1 MNVLAL
7 NCGSSSVKFRLLAVD
22 PGADVTQARAL
33 AGGIVDRLG
42 PAADVRFEAD
52 GRSEHS
58 EEAVADHTDAVDRLL
73 RWLAAGAAPI
83 DAVGHRV
90 VHGGARFVDSTPIDD
105 TVLREVEELE
115 SLAPLHNRPSLAGVR
130 ACRKALPTVPMVAVF
145 DTAFHVRLPERA
157 AHYAIPWDLTRR
169 HGIRRFGFHGISYA
183 WATARAAALL
193 ARAPEQARLVVL
205 HLGSGCSAAAI
216 QGGVSVDTWLSRVRL
231 TISPA
236 LSGPSRSISLTRS
249 RERSARLPK

>member
-52 GRSEHS
+52 GRSEHA
-58 EEAVADHTDAVDRLL
+58 EEAVADHADAVDRLL

-145 DTAFHVRLPERA
+145 DTAFHAKLPEHHR
-157 AHYAIPWDLTRR
+157 PSTP
-169 HGIRRFGFHGISYA
+169 
-183 WATARAAALL
+183 AAAS
-193 ARAPEQARLVVL
+193 RWPTRPRC
-205 HLGSGCSAAAI
+205 GCSATHT
-216 QGGVSVDTWLSRVRL
+216 GT
-231 TISPA
+231 
-236 LSGPSRSISLTRS
+236 
-249 RERSARLPK
+249 